1 MSEKNN
7 VRPFGFKDKI
17 GYMFGDFGN
26 DFTFIL
32 SSSFMLK
39 FYTDVMGIHA
49 GVVGVLMMAARFVDA
64 FTDVAMGQ
72 IVDRSKPTKDGK
84 FKPWLRRMCGPV
96 AISSFL
102 VFQSGFA
109 NMPYLFKVVWM
120 IVTYILW
127 GSIFYTSIN
136 IPYGSMASAISA
148 DAKDRAS
155 LSTWRSIGSTLAG
168 LVIGV
173 GTPLFAYETV
183 NGNTI
188 LSGNRMTIIAGVF
201 SVMAVI
207 CYMLC
212 FKLATERVEVPQNNT
227 KFNFGDLMKSL
238 VTNRSLIGIIA
249 AAILLLLVMLTMQG
263 MNAYLFPNFYGNVA
277 AQSVA
282 ALAGS
287 LVMLVVCAP
296 LATKLSAK
304 YGKKELAIGSCLFGA
319 VVYLICWVLKPE
331 NPYTYVV
338 FYMVANIGV
347 GFFNMVIWAMIT
359 DVIDD
364 AEVKNGVREDGTI
377 YSVYSF
383 ARKLGQALSSGMIGA
398 LLSVIGYSAATAFNP
413 EVVNGIFNM
422 TCIIPAIGFVG
433 IALVLMFLYPLSKN
447 RVEANVLEL
456 KKRRGEI

>member
-49 GVVGVLMMAARFVDA
+49 AVVGVLMMAARFVDA

-155 LSTWRSIGSTLAG
+155 LSTWRAIGSTLAG

-338 FYMVANIGV
+338 FYVVANIGV

-383 ARKLGQALSSGMIGA
+383 ARKIGQALSSGMIGA

>member
-1 MSEKNN
+1 MIEKNN

-32 SSSFMLK
+32 SSSFMLI

-238 VTNRSLIGIIA
+238 VTNRSLIGIIT

-383 ARKLGQALSSGMIGA
+383 ARKIGQALSSGMIGA

>member
-49 GVVGVLMMAARFVDA
+49 AVVGVLMMAARFVDA

-277 AQSVA
+277 AKSVA

-338 FYMVANIGV
+338 FYVVANIGV

-383 ARKLGQALSSGMIGA
+383 ARKIGQALSSGMIGA

>member
-49 GVVGVLMMAARFVDA
+49 AVVGVLMMAARFVDA

-109 NMPYLFKVVWM
+109 NMSYLFKVVWM

-304 YGKKELAIGSCLFGA
+304 YGKKELAIGLCLFGA

-338 FYMVANIGV
+338 FYVVANIGV

-383 ARKLGQALSSGMIGA
+383 ARKIGQALSSGMIGA

>member
-148 DAKDRAS
+148 DAKDHAS

-287 LVMLVVCAP
+287 LVMLVVFAP

-338 FYMVANIGV
+338 FYVVANIGV

-364 AEVKNGVREDGTI
+364 AEVKSGVREDGTI

-447 RVEANVLEL
+447 RVEANILEL

>member
-49 GVVGVLMMAARFVDA
+49 AVVGVLMMAARFVDA

-282 ALAGS
+282 ALA
-287 LVMLVVCAP
+287 
-296 LATKLSAK
+296 TKLSAK

-338 FYMVANIGV
+338 FYVVANIGV

-383 ARKLGQALSSGMIGA
+383 ARKIGQALSSGMIGA

>member
-1 MSEKNN
+1 
-7 VRPFGFKDKI
+7 
-17 GYMFGDFGN
+17 
-26 DFTFIL
+26 
-32 SSSFMLK
+32 
-39 FYTDVMGIHA
+39 
-49 GVVGVLMMAARFVDA
+49 
-64 FTDVAMGQ
+64 
-72 IVDRSKPTKDGK
+72 
-84 FKPWLRRMCGPV
+84 
-96 AISSFL
+96 
-102 VFQSGFA
+102 
-109 NMPYLFKVVWM
+109 
-120 IVTYILW
+120 
-127 GSIFYTSIN
+127 
-136 IPYGSMASAISA
+136 
-148 DAKDRAS
+148 
-155 LSTWRSIGSTLAG
+155 
-168 LVIGV
+168 
-173 GTPLFAYETV
+173 
-183 NGNTI
+183 
-188 LSGNRMTIIAGVF
+188 
-201 SVMAVI
+201 
-207 CYMLC
+207 
-212 FKLATERVEVPQNNT
+212 
-227 KFNFGDLMKSL
+227 
-238 VTNRSLIGIIA
+238 
-249 AAILLLLVMLTMQG
+249 
-263 MNAYLFPNFYGNVA
+263 
-277 AQSVA
+277 
-282 ALAGS
+282 
-287 LVMLVVCAP
+287 MLVVCAP

-383 ARKLGQALSSGMIGA
+383 ARKIGQALSSGMIGA

>member
-338 FYMVANIGV
+338 FYVVANIGV

-359 DVIDD
+359 DVIDN

-383 ARKLGQALSSGMIGA
+383 ARKIGQALSSGMIGA